1 MNNFYEKHCN
11 DFYQYII
18 RNEKQLKQEVRK
30 NITYEEELFD
40 EAYSDTIVKVA
51 NAILVN
57 HKIIEDFRYYFFI
70 SFKQNFIQLQNKKR
84 KIDKLKTYGFKD
96 CEGLIIENFDNELC
110 FSSNRCLCNK
120 HEERYERIRIL
131 FKWLADYL
139 EEHFPPNEVDIYIV
153 YYFLK
158 VGKNRVSYKKMADIY
173 DVELK
178 YITNVIQNIKRF
190 VKNDEIIIKKKE
202 EILYNGDIDYVN
214 S

>member
-57 HKIIEDFRYYFFI
+57 HKIIDDFRYYFFI
-70 SFKQNFIQLQNKKR
+70 SFKQNFIQLQNKRR
-84 KIDKLKTYGFKD
+84 KIDKLKTYGYKD
-96 CEGLIIENFDNELC
+96 CEGLIIEDYDN
-110 FSSNRCLCNK
+110 
-120 HEERYERIRIL
+120 EERYDRIKIL
-131 FKWLADYL
+131 FKWLSDYL

-158 VGKNRVSYKKMADIY
+158 VGKNRISYKKMADIY

-190 VKNDEIIIKKKE
+190 VKNDEIINKKKE
-202 EILYNGDIDYVN
+202 EILYGTDFDFDT
-214 S
+214 

>member
-57 HKIIEDFRYYFFI
+57 HKVIEDFRYYFFI

-84 KIDKLKTYGFKD
+84 KIDKLKTYGYKE
-96 CEGLIIENFDNELC
+96 CEGLIFEDYDN
-110 FSSNRCLCNK
+110 
-120 HEERYERIRIL
+120 EERYDRIKIL
-131 FKWLADYL
+131 FKWLSDYL

-158 VGKNRVSYKKMADIY
+158 VGKNRVSYKKMAEIY

-190 VKNDEIIIKKKE
+190 VKNDEIINKKKE
-202 EILYNGDIDYVN
+202 EILYGTDFDFDT
-214 S
+214 

>member
-84 KIDKLKTYGFKD
+84 KIDKLKTYGYKD
-96 CEGLIIENFDNELC
+96 CEGLIIEDYNN
-110 FSSNRCLCNK
+110 
-120 HEERYERIRIL
+120 EERYDRIRIL
-131 FKWLADYL
+131 FKWLSDYL

-190 VKNDEIIIKKKE
+190 VKNDEIINKKKE
-202 EILYNGDIDYVN
+202 EILYNGDLEEF
-214 S
+214 SEL

>member
-57 HKIIEDFRYYFFI
+57 HKVIEDFRYYFFI

-84 KIDKLKTYGFKD
+84 KIDKLKTYGYKD
-96 CEGLIIENFDNELC
+96 CEGLIIEDYDN
-110 FSSNRCLCNK
+110 
-120 HEERYERIRIL
+120 EERYDRIKIL
-131 FKWLADYL
+131 FKWLSDYL

-158 VGKNRVSYKKMADIY
+158 VGKNRVSYKKMAEIY

-190 VKNDEIIIKKKE
+190 VKNDEIINKKKE
-202 EILYNGDIDYVN
+202 EILYGSDFDFDT
-214 S
+214 

>member
-57 HKIIEDFRYYFFI
+57 HKVIEDFRYYFFI

-84 KIDKLKTYGFKD
+84 KIDKLKTYGYKD
-96 CEGLIIENFDNELC
+96 CEGLIIEDYDN
-110 FSSNRCLCNK
+110 
-120 HEERYERIRIL
+120 EERYDRIKIL
-131 FKWLADYL
+131 FKWLSDYL

-158 VGKNRVSYKKMADIY
+158 VGKNRVSYKKMAEIY

-190 VKNDEIIIKKKE
+190 VKNDEIINKKKE
-202 EILYNGDIDYVN
+202 EILYGTDFDFDT
-214 S
+214 

>member
-1 MNNFYEKHCN
+1 MNNFYDKHCN

-57 HKIIEDFRYYFFI
+57 HKVIEDFRYYFFI
-70 SFKQNFIQLQNKKR
+70 SFKQNFIQLQNKRR
-84 KIDKLKTYGFKD
+84 KIDKLKTYGYKD
-96 CEGLIIENFDNELC
+96 CEGLIIEDYDN
-110 FSSNRCLCNK
+110 
-120 HEERYERIRIL
+120 EERYDRIKIL
-131 FKWLADYL
+131 FKWLSDYL
-139 EEHFPPNEVDIYIV
+139 EEYFPPNEVDIYIV

-190 VKNDEIIIKKKE
+190 VKNDEIINKKKE
-202 EILYNGDIDYVN
+202 EILYNGDLEEF
-214 S
+214 SEL

>member
-1 MNNFYEKHCN
+1 MNNCYEKHCN

-57 HKIIEDFRYYFFI
+57 HKVIEDFRYYFFI
-70 SFKQNFIQLQNKKR
+70 SFKQNFIQLQNKRR
-84 KIDKLKTYGFKD
+84 KIDKLKTYGYKD
-96 CEGLIIENFDNELC
+96 CEGLINEDYDN
-110 FSSNRCLCNK
+110 
-120 HEERYERIRIL
+120 EERYDRIKIL
-131 FKWLADYL
+131 FKWLSDYL
-139 EEHFPPNEVDIYIV
+139 EEYFPPNEVDIYIV

-190 VKNDEIIIKKKE
+190 VKNDEIINKKKE
-202 EILYNGDIDYVN
+202 EILYDGDFDFDT
-214 S
+214 

>member
-57 HKIIEDFRYYFFI
+57 HKVIEDFRYYFFI
-70 SFKQNFIQLQNKKR
+70 SFKQNFIQLQNKRR
-84 KIDKLKTYGFKD
+84 KIDKLKTYGYKD
-96 CEGLIIENFDNELC
+96 CEGLIIEDYDN
-110 FSSNRCLCNK
+110 
-120 HEERYERIRIL
+120 EERYDRIKIL
-131 FKWLADYL
+131 FKWLSDYL

-178 YITNVIQNIKRF
+178 YITYVIQNIKRF
-190 VKNDEIIIKKKE
+190 VKNDEIINKKKE
-202 EILYNGDIDYVN
+202 EILYGTDFDFDT
-214 S
+214 